1 MFKLSTTSE
10 MSLAYS
16 EPWIPEYIEER
27 GDKVLEMVRISIN
40 SLKSYDTELAKTVSQ
55 TEQEVDEMY
64 FQYLGKLVKEA
75 RVTNQCTISSVL
87 VVRYLER
94 IADHATYVAEAV
106 VYIATGE
113 KVTLR

>member
-1 MFKLSTTSE
+1 
-10 MSLAYS
+10 
-16 EPWIPEYIEER
+16 
-27 GDKVLEMVRISIN
+27 
-40 SLKSYDTELAKTVSQ
+40 
-55 TEQEVDEMY
+55 MY